1 MNPARKLRR
10 VLAIAAKEWREIVR
24 DRIYFLLAFILPPLL
39 MLVFCYGISQDVE
52 NVPFAVVDYDRSA
65 MSRDYA
71 HHYIVSRYFDYRG
84 HLAHERDADRLLA
97 NGDVALVLVIP
108 ERFEE
113 QLFTGHAVG
122 VQALLDGTF
131 PQRART
137 TQGYIEAINAIAS
150 GELQVGYVAKR
161 LGIDTGRVLTLLQP
175 LRLEVRYLYN
185 PELRSVWSVAASMM
199 MFILIMTAPLL
210 AALSVVREK
219 ETGSIYNI
227 YASTIGRAE
236 FIMGKL
242 LPNVLISFLNALV
255 LWGMAMWYF
264 GAPFKGS
271 VAFFLLATLL
281 YVLCTSSL
289 GLLVSM
295 LVRTQQAALMIAVIF
310 SVIIALQFSGMLTP
324 VALLTGP
331 NWLLAHGLPAMY
343 YQNVVLGAFLKGSGW
358 AVLWPEALML
368 AVYSVAVLGVVYWL
382 FRKRTRT

>member
-1 MNPARKLRR
+1 MSLGNTRR
-10 VLAIAAKEWREIVR
+10 RIVAIAAKEWREILR
-24 DRIYFLLAFILPPLL
+24 DRIYFLLAFVLPPML

-52 NVPFAVVDYDRSA
+52 HVPFAIVDYDRSA

-71 HHYIVSRYFDYRG
+71 HHFIVSRYFDYRG
-84 HLAHERDADRLLA
+84 QLANGRDAERLLA
-97 NGDVALVLVIP
+97 DRAAVLVLVIP

-113 QLFTGHAVG
+113 QLLSGRAVG

-137 TQGYIEAINAIAS
+137 VQGYIEAINAIAG
-150 GELQVGYVAKR
+150 GELQVGFVAKR
-161 LGIDTGRVLTLLQP
+161 LGIDTARALALLQP
-175 LRLEVRYLYN
+175 LHLEVRYLYN
-185 PELRSVWSVAASMM
+185 PELRSVWGVAASMM

-227 YASTIGRAE
+227 YASTVGRGE
-236 FIMGKL
+236 FIVGKL
-242 LPNVLISFLNALV
+242 LPNVAISFINALV

-264 GAPFKGS
+264 GAPFKG
-271 VAFFLLATLL
+271 AIGFFLLATLL

-289 GLLVSM
+289 GLVVSM
-295 LVRTQQAALMIAVIF
+295 LVRTQQAALMIAVIA

-331 NWLLAHGLPAMY
+331 NYLLARALPAMY

-358 AVLWPEALML
+358 AVLWPDALVL
-368 AVYSVAVLGVVYWL
+368 ALYSLAVLGAVVLL

>member
-1 MNPARKLRR
+1 MKPGR
-10 VLAIAAKEWREIVR
+10 VLAVAHKEWHEILR

-52 NVPFAVVDYDRSA
+52 HVPFALVDYDHSS

-71 HHYIVSRYFDYRG
+71 HHYIVSRYFDYKG
-84 HLAHERDADRLLA
+84 HLHDIHAADRLLA
-97 NGDVALVLVIP
+97 NGDVGLVLVIA
-108 ERFEE
+108 ERFQERLMSG
-113 QLFTGHAVG
+113 QPAAI
-122 VQALLDGTF
+122 QALVDGTF

-137 TQGYIEAINAIAS
+137 VQGYIEAINAIAG
-150 GELQVGYVAKR
+150 GELQVGYVSKR
-161 LGIDTGRVLTLLQP
+161 LGVSTAHALQLLQP

-185 PELRSVWSVAASMM
+185 PELRSVWSVSASMM

-227 YASTIGRAE
+227 YASTIRRAE
-236 FIMGKL
+236 FILGKL
-242 LPNVLISFLNALV
+242 LPNVLISFSNALV
-255 LWGMAMWYF
+255 LWLMATWYF

-271 VAFFLLATLL
+271 IPFFLLATLM
-281 YVLCTSSL
+281 YVICTSSL

-295 LVRTQQAALMIAVIF
+295 LVRTQQAALMIAVIL

-331 NWLLAHGLPAMY
+331 NYLIAHLLPAMY
-343 YQNVVLGAFLKGSGW
+343 YQNVVLGAFLKGAGW
-358 AVLWPEALML
+358 TALWPEAVILAGYSL
-368 AVYSVAVLGVVYWL
+368 AVLAVVHVL
-382 FRKRTRT
+382 FRKRTRA

>member
-1 MNPARKLRR
+1 MKLGR
-10 VLAIAAKEWREIVR
+10 VLAVAHKEWHEILR

-52 NVPFAVVDYDRSA
+52 NVPFAVVDYDHSS

-84 HLAHERDADRLLA
+84 HLGGMQDADQLLA
-97 NGDVALVLVIP
+97 NGDVGLVLVIP

-113 QLFTGHAVG
+113 RLFSGQPAAI
-122 VQALLDGTF
+122 QALVDGTF

-137 TQGYIEAINAIAS
+137 VQGYIEMINAIAS
-150 GELQVGYVAKR
+150 GELQVGYVSKR
-161 LGIDTGRVLTLLQP
+161 LGVSTARALQLLQP

-185 PELRSVWSVAASMM
+185 PELRSVWSVSASMM

-227 YASTIGRAE
+227 YASTIRRAE
-236 FIMGKL
+236 FILGKL

-255 LWGMAMWYF
+255 LWLMAAWYF

-271 VAFFLLATLL
+271 IPFFLLATLL
-281 YVLCTSSL
+281 YVICTSSL
-289 GLLVSM
+289 GLLISM
-295 LVRTQQAALMIAVIF
+295 LVRTQQAALMIAVIL

-331 NWLLAHGLPAMY
+331 NWLLAHLLPAMY

-358 AVLWPEALML
+358 AVLWPEALVL
-368 AVYSVAVLGVVYWL
+368 AVYSVAVLAVVVLL

>member
-1 MNPARKLRR
+1 MNPRGRRRR
-10 VLAIAAKEWREIVR
+10 VLAIAAKEWHEILR
-24 DRIYFLLAFILPPLL
+24 DRIYFLLAFVLPPLL

-52 NVPFAVVDYDRSA
+52 NVPFAVVDYDRSG

-84 HLAHERDADRLLA
+84 HLAQGRDAERLLA
-97 NGDVALVLVIP
+97 DGAVGLVLVIP

-113 QLFTGHAVG
+113 LLFTGHAVG
-122 VQALLDGTF
+122 VQTMVDGTF

-137 TQGYIEAINAIAS
+137 VQGYIEAINAIAS
-150 GELQVGYVAKR
+150 GELQVGFVAKR
-161 LGIDTGRVLTLLQP
+161 LGIDSERAVALLQP

-185 PELRSVWSVAASMM
+185 PELKSIWSVAASMM

-227 YASTIGRAE
+227 YASTLGRSE
-236 FIMGKL
+236 FIIGKL
-242 LPNVLISFLNALV
+242 LPNVLISFINALV

-264 GAPFKGS
+264 GAPFKGDI
-271 VAFFLLATLL
+271 AFFLLATLL

-295 LVRTQQAALMIAVIF
+295 LVRTQQAALMITVIL

-331 NWLLAHGLPAMY
+331 NYLIAHLLPAMY

-358 AVLWPEALML
+358 AALWPEALAL
-368 AVYSVAVLGVVYWL
+368 AGYSAAALGLVVLL
-382 FRKRTRT
+382 FHKRTRT

>member
-1 MNPARKLRR
+1 MKLGR
-10 VLAIAAKEWREIVR
+10 VLAVAHKEWHEILR

-52 NVPFAVVDYDRSA
+52 NVPFAVVDYDRSVT
-65 MSRDYA
+65 SRDYA
-71 HHYIVSRYFDYRG
+71 HHFIVSRYFDYRG
-84 HLAHERDADRLLA
+84 HLGAMNDADRLLA
-97 NGDVALVLVIP
+97 NGNVGLVLVIP

-113 QLFTGHAVG
+113 RLFSGQPAAI
-122 VQALLDGTF
+122 QALVDGTF

-137 TQGYIEAINAIAS
+137 VQGYIEAINAIAS
-150 GELQVGYVAKR
+150 GELQVGYVSKR
-161 LGIDTGRVLTLLQP
+161 LGVSTARALQLLQP

-185 PELRSVWSVAASMM
+185 PELRSVWSVSASMM

-227 YASTIGRAE
+227 YASTIRRAE
-236 FIMGKL
+236 FILGKL
-242 LPNVLISFLNALV
+242 LPNVLISFLNAMV
-255 LWGMAMWYF
+255 LWLMAAWYF

-271 VAFFLLATLL
+271 IPFFLLATLL
-281 YVLCTSSL
+281 YVICTSSL
-289 GLLVSM
+289 GLLISM
-295 LVRTQQAALMIAVIF
+295 LVRTQQAALMIAVIL

-331 NWLLAHGLPAMY
+331 NWLLAHLLPAMY

-358 AVLWPEALML
+358 AVLWPEALVL
-368 AVYSVAVLGVVYWL
+368 AVYSVAVLGVVVLL

>member
-1 MNPARKLRR
+1 MKPGR
-10 VLAIAAKEWREIVR
+10 VLAVAHKEWHEILR

-52 NVPFAVVDYDRSA
+52 HVPFALVDYDHSS

-71 HHYIVSRYFDYRG
+71 HHYIVSRYFDYKG
-84 HLAHERDADRLLA
+84 HLHDSHAADRLLA
-97 NGDVALVLVIP
+97 NGDVGLVLVIA
-108 ERFEE
+108 ERFQERLMSG
-113 QLFTGHAVG
+113 QPAAI
-122 VQALLDGTF
+122 QALVDGTF

-137 TQGYIEAINAIAS
+137 VQGYIEAINAIAG
-150 GELQVGYVAKR
+150 GELQVGYVSKR
-161 LGIDTGRVLTLLQP
+161 LGVSTAHALQLLQP

-185 PELRSVWSVAASMM
+185 PELRSVWSVSASMM

-227 YASTIGRAE
+227 YASTIRRAE
-236 FIMGKL
+236 FILGKL
-242 LPNVLISFLNALV
+242 LPNVLISFSNALV
-255 LWGMAMWYF
+255 LWLMATWYF

-271 VAFFLLATLL
+271 IPFFLLATLM
-281 YVLCTSSL
+281 YVICTSSL

-295 LVRTQQAALMIAVIF
+295 LVRTQQAALMIAVIL

-331 NWLLAHGLPAMY
+331 NYLIAHLLPAMY
-343 YQNVVLGAFLKGSGW
+343 YQNVVLGAFLKGAGW
-358 AVLWPEALML
+358 TALWPEAVILAGYSL
-368 AVYSVAVLGVVYWL
+368 AVLAVVHVL
-382 FRKRTRT
+382 FRKRTRA

>member
-1 MNPARKLRR
+1 MNFGR
-10 VLAIAAKEWREIVR
+10 VLAVAHKEWHEILR

-52 NVPFAVVDYDRSA
+52 NVPFAVVDYDHSS

-84 HLAHERDADRLLA
+84 HLGGMQDADQLLA
-97 NGDVALVLVIP
+97 NGNVGLVLVIP

-113 QLFTGHAVG
+113 QLFSGQPAAI
-122 VQALLDGTF
+122 QALVDGTF

-137 TQGYIEAINAIAS
+137 VQGYIEAINAIAS
-150 GELQVGYVAKR
+150 GELQVVYVSKR
-161 LGIDTGRVLTLLQP
+161 LGVSTTRALQLLQP

-185 PELRSVWSVAASMM
+185 PELRSVWSVSASMM

-227 YASTIGRAE
+227 YASTIRRAE
-236 FIMGKL
+236 FILGKL
-242 LPNVLISFLNALV
+242 LPNVLISFLNAMV
-255 LWGMAMWYF
+255 LWLMAAWYF

-271 VAFFLLATLL
+271 IPFFLLATLL
-281 YVLCTSSL
+281 YVICTSSL
-289 GLLVSM
+289 GLLISM
-295 LVRTQQAALMIAVIF
+295 LVRTQQAALMIAVIL

-331 NWLLAHGLPAMY
+331 NWLLAHLLPAMY

-358 AVLWPEALML
+358 AVLWPEALVL
-368 AVYSVAVLGVVYWL
+368 AVYSVAVLGVVVLL